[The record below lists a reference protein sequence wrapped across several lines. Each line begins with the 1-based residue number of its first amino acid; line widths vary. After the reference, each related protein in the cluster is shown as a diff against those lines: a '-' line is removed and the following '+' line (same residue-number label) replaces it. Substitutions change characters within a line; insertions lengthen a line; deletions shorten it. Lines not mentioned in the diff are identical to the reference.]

1 VSRIGFDH
9 NDTDDM
15 RLRKSVA
22 IGGLLY
28 GGFPIWI
35 IWIILLFAFDEVE
48 SAKIQA
54 GWFSIM
60 VILLSLLII
69 QPRIYLFNQFV
80 VLLSFLIVPLV
91 LSVQL
96 GGITNSGMIL
106 LWGLITPLYALV
118 LSSSRSA
125 LWWFLT
131 YAVLVIASA
140 IIEPY
145 VRAPNHLP
153 PVLITI
159 LQINNILVMSGIAF
173 FALYYFMRQRDEA
186 FRLLRIEQAK
196 SESLLLNI
204 LPADIAARLKR
215 GEDTIADHHES
226 ITILFMDI
234 VNFTPLSASTSPK
247 AMVNLLGE
255 MFSQFDQWVD
265 TYGVQ
270 KIETIGDSYMV
281 AAGLSSKRADHA
293 QAVTRLA
300 LEFRGYFE
308 RGVYLDDQRLNCRI
322 GINSGPVTA
331 GVIERKKIA
340 YHVWGDTVNTASRME
355 SQGVPGQIQVS
366 QATYELIKDDFVC
379 EPRGQVHIK
388 GKGEMN
394 LWLVKGCPP

>member
-1 VSRIGFDH
+1 MQTLQGILTRIVRSVSHIGLDR
-9 NDTDDM
+9 NDSEDV

-48 SAKIQA
+48 SAWIQA
-54 GWFSIM
+54 GWFSLM
-60 VILLSLLII
+60 VVLLILLII
-69 QPRIYLFNQFV
+69 QPRIYPFNQFV

-91 LSVQL
+91 LSIQL

-125 LWWFLT
+125 LWWFLA
-131 YAVLVIASA
+131 YAALVIASA

-159 LQINNILVMSGIAF
+159 LQVNNILIMSGIAF
-173 FALYYFMRQRDEA
+173 FALHYFLRQRDEA

-204 LPADIAARLKR
+204 LPADITARLKR
-215 GEDTIADHHES
+215 GEDTIADHHELV
-226 ITILFMDI
+226 TILFMDM
-234 VNFTPLSASTSPK
+234 VNFTPLSASTSPRT
-247 AMVNLLGE
+247 MVDLLGE

-293 QAVTRLA
+293 QAVTHLA
-300 LEFRGYFE
+300 PRTSPT
-308 RGVYLDDQRLNCRI
+308 CK
-322 GINSGPVTA
+322 
-331 GVIERKKIA
+331 RKVRSRR
-340 YHVWGDTVNTASRME
+340 HTRSSPEEGSAS
-355 SQGVPGQIQVS
+355 
-366 QATYELIKDDFVC
+366 
-379 EPRGQVHIK
+379 
-388 GKGEMN
+388 
-394 LWLVKGCPP
+394 